1 MIYKSLQF
9 IVILNYGLIS
19 AEVNV
24 TCDQNEMSIS
34 IPKYLLHG
42 LDREHLRLSDVSC
55 EAMETRT
62 HFILRTKLTG
72 CHTVIRHTQNFVS
85 YMNKVEE
92 IPIKPGQIITRV
104 REVEIPFSCYYSNT
118 GVISAVGLEVRSK
131 KIIFSK
137 RGFGKFVL
145 DMKVYPTPSFSLE
158 YKKKDFP
165 IVVPLRKL
173 LYVKVSVDSDDR
185 RLDILAVDCWATPN
199 ANPLSP
205 GLRYEFIKDG

>member
-62 HFILRTKLTG
+62 HFILRTKLTR

-131 KIIFSK
+131 KVIFSK

-145 DMKVYPTPSFSLE
+145 DMKVYPTSSFSLE

-185 RLDILAVDCWATPN
+185 RLDVLAVDCWATPN

>member
-1 MIYKSLQF
+1 
-9 IVILNYGLIS
+9 
-19 AEVNV
+19 
-24 TCDQNEMSIS
+24 MSIS

-104 REVEIPFSCYYSNT
+104 REVEIPFACYYSNT
-118 GVISAVGLEVRSK
+118 GVVSAVGLEVKSK

-137 RGFGKFVL
+137 KGYGKFVL
-145 DMKVYPTPSFSLE
+145 DMKIYPTPSFSLE